1 MFFPP
6 AQRGACPSRITT
18 YYNPGRWPQVRGS
31 RGRCPAVYLRDIVS
45 AIQARIKPAVRR
57 MCADKIQSY
66 SSWLVSLMAFEM
78 PATSFLTR
86 PKPGWHPKRQ
96 ALLCAPEIP
105 EPLAP
110 SIPS

>member
-1 MFFPP
+1 
-6 AQRGACPSRITT
+6 
-18 YYNPGRWPQVRGS
+18 
-31 RGRCPAVYLRDIVS
+31 VYLHDIVS